1 MESMEIKIK
10 NIGSLPNPEFWQG
23 KRVLITGHTGFK
35 GSWLSYWLSS
45 MGAEVYG
52 MALDP
57 LTIPDLFSV
66 AGIRGLLKSDKR
78 IDIRNESEVLNFIRE
93 IKPEIVFHMA
103 AQPLVRASYK
113 DPSYTFETNIQGT
126 VNVLESVRKINT
138 VRAVVVITSDK
149 VYENIEEI
157 YSYAETDALGG
168 YDPYSASK
176 SCAEIVAASYRKS
189 FFNPEFY
196 EKNHHTLIATARAGN
211 VIGGGDWGED
221 RLIPDIIRAALKNE
235 KVMIR
240 SPQSVRPW
248 QHVLEPLSGYLLL
261 GEKLLHGHTD
271 FADAWN
277 FGPFYSSNIPVSEML
292 NISRKYWDKID
303 YSVVENSENPHE
315 AGFLMLDSSKA
326 NKQLGWIPKW
336 SIEKT
341 LQKTLEWYKSF
352 YEEGLIMNEKD
363 LREYIE
369 QI

>member
-1 MESMEIKIK
+1 MEIKTNK
-10 NIGSLPNPEFWQG
+10 TGRLPDPAFWKG

-35 GSWLSYWLSS
+35 GSWLAFWLSS
-45 MGAEVYG
+45 MGAEVHG
-52 MALDP
+52 IALDP
-57 LTIPDLFSV
+57 LSIPDLFSV
-66 AGIRGLLKSDKR
+66 AGIAGLLASDMR
-78 IDIRNESEVLNFIRE
+78 TDIRDESAVLNNLKKV
-93 IKPEIVFHMA
+93 KPEIVFHLA

-113 DPSYTFETNIQGT
+113 EPSYTFTTNIQGT
-126 VNVLESVRKINT
+126 VSVLEAVRKINT

-176 SCAEIVAASYRKS
+176 SCAEIVAASYRRS

-196 EKNHHTLIATARAGN
+196 GKNHQTLIATARAGN
-211 VIGGGDWGED
+211 VIGGGDWGDD
-221 RLIPDIIRAALKNE
+221 RLIPDIIRAVTEKE
-235 KVMIR
+235 KVIIR
-240 SPQSVRPW
+240 NPQSVRPW

-261 GEKLLHGHTD
+261 GEKLLQGHTD

-277 FGPFYSSNIPVSEML
+277 FGPFRSSNIPVSEML
-292 NISRKYWDKID
+292 NISKKYWEKID
-303 YSVVENSENPHE
+303 YSVAANSENPHE